1 MIKFQSKINFL
12 GIDNQKIMD
21 IITITGA
28 ENSTKIKLNI
38 EMITFIDL

>member
-1 MIKFQSKINFL
+1 MN
-12 GIDNQKIMD
+12 

-38 EMITFIDL
+38 EVITFIDL

>member
-1 MIKFQSKINFL
+1 MN
-12 GIDNQKIMD
+12 

-38 EMITFIDL
+38 EVITFIDLWKLNLQCLQN

>member
-1 MIKFQSKINFL
+1 MKYQSKIKFS
-12 GIDNQKIMD
+12 GIDNQKNMD

-28 ENSTKIKLNI
+28 EYSTKIKLNI

>member
-1 MIKFQSKINFL
+1 MKFQSKINFL

-28 ENSTKIKLNI
+28 KNSTKIKLNI